1 MAEVAQALDTFE
13 TDRSV
18 AAIIITGS
26 EKAFAAGADI
36 KEMLNNTYSECV
48 RENFL
53 DGWARV
59 SKTSKPVIAAVNGY
73 AVSLFCALRM
83 RRFELTNQKLTVV
96 QMH

>member
-1 MAEVAQALDTFE
+1 MSEVAQALE
-13 TDRSV
+13 KYEADRSI

-48 RENFL
+48 RDNFL
-53 DGWARV
+53 DDWNRV

-73 AVSLFCALRM
+73 AVSYAHAQILNWPIRS
-83 RRFELTNQKLTVV
+83 
-96 QMH
+96 